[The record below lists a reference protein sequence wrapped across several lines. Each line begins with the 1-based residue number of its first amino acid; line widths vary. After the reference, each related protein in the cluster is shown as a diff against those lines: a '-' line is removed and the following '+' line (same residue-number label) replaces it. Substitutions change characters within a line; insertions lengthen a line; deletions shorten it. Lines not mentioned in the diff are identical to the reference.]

1 MPPERESDLVETRV
15 DRQVVHSSKYLTFVR
30 DTIED
35 AQGKRHTREL
45 VIHPGAVTVAAVL
58 PDGRVLLVRQ
68 YRHAAEK
75 VMLELPAGTLDKLPD
90 GSIEDPLDA
99 AKREL
104 WEETGHHAGSWR
116 RLATF
121 WTAPGF
127 ASERMTLFL
136 ATDLAKDPKHD
147 GPAADE
153 NLIVEALP
161 LEEALG
167 RLRRDEIDD
176 AKTLVGLFWLEAL
189 ARAGELH

>member
-1 MPPERESDLVETRV
+1 MPSERDSDLIETRV
-15 DRQVVHSSKYLTFVR
+15 DRQVVHSSKHLTFVR

-35 AQGKRHTREL
+35 AHGKRHTREL
-45 VIHPGAVTVAAVL
+45 VLHPGAVTVAGLL

-90 GSIEDPLDA
+90 GSMEDPLDA

-104 WEETGHHAGSWR
+104 WEETGHTAGSWR

-127 ASERMTLFL
+127 ANERMTLFL
-136 ATDLAKDPKHD
+136 ATDLAQDPEHA
-147 GPAADE
+147 GPEEDE

-161 LEEALG
+161 LEEALE

-176 AKTLVGLFWLEAL
+176 AKTLVGLRWLEAL
-189 ARAGELH
+189 ARDGEI